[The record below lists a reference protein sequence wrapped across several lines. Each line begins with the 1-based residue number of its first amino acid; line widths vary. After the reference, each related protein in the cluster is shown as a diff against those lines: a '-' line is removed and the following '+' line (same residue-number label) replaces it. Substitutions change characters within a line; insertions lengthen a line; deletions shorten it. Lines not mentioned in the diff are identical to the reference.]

1 MPPHPLTNFEMQSYF
16 QNEPLFNSTYSKNN
30 LPNIK
35 NGVWEINIDDFKSLG
50 TPWIAFYANID
61 DTTSFDSFWVEFIS
75 KEIKKKVTKI

>member
-16 QNEPLFNSTYSKNN
+16 QNEPLFNSAYSKNN

-35 NGVWEINIDDFKSLG
+35 NGIWEINIDDFKSLG